1 MINIT
6 KKIIVYSVSD
16 NYEKIRDI
24 EKSLWKNKQNVPFNE
39 TSIKIAPDTKPGYK
53 GLFYLNVTDP
63 SEELIKAIKPS
74 YVSTGKYT
82 QFESYTDNDMKDLI
96 KAMVYSE
103 KRDPKY
109 IAKTLGVTI
118 ADVMI
123 WSYYVA

>member
-1 MINIT
+1 MSQ
-6 KKIIVYSVSD
+6 KKIIVYAISD

-24 EKSLWKNKQNVPFNE
+24 EKSLWKNRQNVPFDE
-39 TSIKIAPDTKPGYK
+39 TSIKIAPDPKPGYK

-63 SEELIKAIKPS
+63 SEELIKDIKPS
-74 YVSTGKYT
+74 YISTGKYP
-82 QFESYTDNDMKDLI
+82 QFESYTDNEMKDLI

-103 KRDPKY
+103 KRNPIY

-123 WSYYVA
+123 WSYYLA